1 MDNLKKLAYSAF
13 YNVSFNPEG
22 RAARFIADFESESAK
37 IKGLC
42 EKYGVNP
49 ERLLK
54 KHYDLSAA
62 YLSSESRCASGAVVG
77 FGKFPESKMEKR
89 NKYAQNHLN
98 RLCSFLE
105 NVENV
110 LIKITRK
117 QETQDDKRAKWVK
130 EIEQLKAKQA
140 RMKEINGLIRKGQMK
155 EAEEKL
161 GRPLVRD
168 CFGFL
173 GFAPF
178 HLRNN
183 LANIKRLEA
192 QVAQIDAARANK
204 AQSGFSFEGGRVEFN
219 AEEIR
224 YNIFFDKKP
233 NDDLRGRLKSH
244 GFKWSPRRG
253 AWTRGA
259 KTISIITIKDI
270 LGEGIKNEKA
280 KI

>member
-1 MDNLKKLAYSAF
+1 MENLKKMAYSAF
-13 YNVSFNPEG
+13 YNVSFDPEK
-22 RAARFIADFESESAK
+22 RAERFIQDFESESAK

-42 EKYGVNP
+42 EKYGVSP
-49 ERLLK
+49 ERFLK

-77 FGKFPESKMEKR
+77 FSNFPDRRMEKR
-89 NKYAQNHLN
+89 NQYAHNHLS

-105 NVENV
+105 NLEKI

-117 QETQDDKRAKWVK
+117 KETQDDKRAKWVK
-130 EIEQLKAKQA
+130 EIEKLKEEQA
-140 RMKEINGLIRKGQMK
+140 LMKEINALIRKGQIK
-155 EAEEKL
+155 EAEAKL

-168 CFGFL
+168 CFGIL

-178 HLRNN
+178 RLKNN

-192 QVAQIDAARANK
+192 QVFQIDAARATK
-204 AQSGFSFEGGRVEFN
+204 AESGFSFEGGRVEFD

-224 YNIFFDKKP
+224 YNIFFDVKP
-233 NDDLRGRLKSH
+233 NEDLRASLKSH

-259 KTISIITIKDI
+259 KTIRIDTIKK
-270 LGEGIKNEKA
+270 LIK
-280 KI
+280 